1 MDCIL
6 YTYGNTEEFMK
17 NVEESIDFQL
27 KMLLYI
33 QTYMKEDEV
42 RLAEENLLN
51 SLLMIERTPCAI

>member
-1 MDCIL
+1 
-6 YTYGNTEEFMK
+6 MK